1 MAVADHLV
9 DKSAWAR
16 LAKPAVA
23 QVVLPLLS
31 AGRLAVCGMT
41 ELEVLYSVRSAEEHH
56 RVRLELRGLERLPTP
71 DEVWDRAVDV
81 HSALAERGQ
90 HRAVAIPDLI
100 IAAAAE
106 RHDISV
112 LHYDRDFDV
121 IAEVTGQPVEWVVPP
136 GTAD

>member
-9 DKSAWAR
+9 DKSALAR
-16 LAKPAVA
+16 LVKPAVA

-41 ELEVLYSVRSAEEHH
+41 ELEVLYSVRCAEEHR

-81 HSALAERGQ
+81 HAALAEHGQ
-90 HRAVAIPDLI
+90 HRAVALPDLI
-100 IAAAAE
+100 IAAVAE
-106 RHDISV
+106 RHNIPV

-121 IAEVTGQPVEWVVPP
+121 IAEVTGQTVEWVVPA

>member
-16 LAKPAVA
+16 LVKPAVA
-23 QVVLPLLS
+23 QVVLPLLN

-41 ELEVLYSVRSAEEHH
+41 ELEVLYSVRSADEHR
-56 RVRLELRGLERLPTP
+56 RVRRELRGLERLATP
-71 DEVWDRAVDV
+71 DEVWDRAVEV
-81 HSALAERGQ
+81 HGALAERGQ
-90 HRAVAIPDLI
+90 HRSVAIPDLI
-100 IAAAAE
+100 IAAVAE
-106 RHDISV
+106 RHEISV

-136 GTAD
+136 GTAE

>member
-23 QVVLPLLS
+23 QVVLPLLN

-41 ELEVLYSVRSAEEHH
+41 ELEVLYSVRSAHEHR
-56 RVRLELRGLERLPTP
+56 RVRQELRGLERLATP
-71 DEVWDRAVDV
+71 DEVWDRAVEV

-90 HRAVAIPDLI
+90 HRSVAIPDLI
-100 IAAAAE
+100 IAAVAE
-106 RHDISV
+106 RHEISV

-136 GTAD
+136 GTAE

>member
-9 DKSAWAR
+9 DTSAWAR

-23 QVVLPLLS
+23 QVVLPLLN
-31 AGRLAVCGMT
+31 AGRLALCGMT
-41 ELEVLYSVRSAEEHH
+41 ELEVLYSVRSAQEHH

-71 DEVWDRAVDV
+71 DEVWDRALDV
-81 HSALAERGQ
+81 HGALAKRGW

-100 IAAAAE
+100 IAAVAE
-106 RHDISV
+106 RHDIPV

-121 IAEVTGQPVEWVVPP
+121 IAEVTGQAVEWVVPP

>member
-23 QVVLPLLS
+23 QVVLPLLT

-41 ELEVLYSVRSAEEHH
+41 ELEVLYSVRGAEEH
-56 RVRLELRGLERLPTP
+56 RQVRLELRGLERLPTP
-71 DEVWDRAVDV
+71 DEVWDRAVEV
-81 HSALAERGQ
+81 HAALAERGQ

-100 IAAAAE
+100 IAAVAE
-106 RHDISV
+106 RHD
-112 LHYDRDFDV
+112 L
-121 IAEVTGQPVEWVVPP
+121 PV
-136 GTAD
+136 

>member
-23 QVVLPLLS
+23 QVVLPLLN
-31 AGRLAVCGMT
+31 AGHLAVCGMT
-41 ELEVLYSVRSAEEHH
+41 ELEVLYSVRSANEHR
-56 RVRLELRGLERLPTP
+56 RVRQELRGLERLATP
-71 DEVWDRAVDV
+71 DEVWDRAVKV
-81 HSALAERGQ
+81 HGALAERGQ
-90 HRAVAIPDLI
+90 HRSVAIPDLI
-100 IAAAAE
+100 IAAIAE
-106 RHDISV
+106 RHEISV

-136 GTAD
+136 GTAE

>member
-41 ELEVLYSVRSAEEHH
+41 ELEVLYSVRNAEEHH
-56 RVRLELRGLERLPTP
+56 RVRLELRGLERLTTP
-71 DEVWDRAVDV
+71 DEVWDRAVEV

-90 HRAVAIPDLI
+90 HRVVAIPDLI
-100 IAAAAE
+100 IAAVAE

-121 IAEVTGQPVEWVVPP
+121 IAKVTGQPVEWVVPP

>member
-16 LAKPAVA
+16 LTKPAVA

-41 ELEVLYSVRSAEEHH
+41 ELEVLYSVRSAEEHR

-81 HSALAERGQ
+81 HSTLAERGQ
-90 HRAVAIPDLI
+90 HRTVAIPELI
-100 IAAAAE
+100 IAAVAE
-106 RHDISV
+106 RYDIPL
-112 LHYDRDFDV
+112 LHYDRDFDL
-121 IAEVTGQPVEWVVPP
+121 IAEVTGQTVTWVTAP

>member
-41 ELEVLYSVRSAEEHH
+41 ELEVLFSVRSAEEH
-56 RVRLELRGLERLPTP
+56 RQVCRELRGLERLATP
-71 DEVWDRAVDV
+71 DEVWERAVDV
-81 HSALAERGQ
+81 HGALAERGQ
-90 HRAVAIPDLI
+90 HRAVAIPDLV
-100 IAAAAE
+100 IAAVAE
-106 RHDISV
+106 RHDIRV

-121 IAEVTGQPVEWVVPP
+121 IAEVTGQTVEWVVPP

>member
-16 LAKPAVA
+16 LAKPTVA
-23 QVVLPLLS
+23 LVVLPLLS
-31 AGRLAVCGMT
+31 AGWLAVCGMT
-41 ELEVLYSVRSAEEHH
+41 GLEVLYSVRGAEEHR
-56 RVRLELRGLERLPTP
+56 RVRLELRGLERLVTP

-81 HSALAERGQ
+81 HGALAERGQ
-90 HRAVAIPDLI
+90 HRAVAIPNLI
-100 IAAAAE
+100 IAAVAE
-106 RHDISV
+106 WHDISV
-112 LHYDRDFDV
+112 LHDGRDFDV